1 MGNNHKPNRPQTK
14 EPRRYYGYI
23 VSFFEEKNFGFVRTA
38 DNEDFFF
45 HAGAAMGFTPAPGI
59 KVIFTLSNKKP
70 APGKRRSVH
79 SMAVNLAAER
89 KPAKKPADEA
99 QMLAA
104 RIEKEGP
111 ELERK
116 ADKEIASHEEGGM
129 ISCPTCTAFIVP
141 PVERLGYG
149 AWRTYCPYCKNDI
162 ELHETD
168 LHKLIVDKQ
177 KEDAAKEELLDDP
190 DPVELIKE
198 KAALMKR
205 SVSCPTCEMEMRP
218 RVEALGYGAYRS
230 ICPYCFSEFT
240 RRETKSYKRHLQT
253 EERIGNIVGVGLGI
267 GLFTALF

>member
-89 KPAKKPADEA
+89 KPVKKPADEA

-116 ADKEIASHEEGGM
+116 ATEEIASRDDPGM
-129 ISCPTCTAFIVP
+129 IFCPTCTAYICP

-162 ELHETD
+162 ERHETE
-168 LHKLIVDKQ
+168 LHQAIIKKQ
-177 KEDAAKEELLDDP
+177 QEEILKEEQLDDP
-190 DPVELIKE
+190 DPVILVKE
-198 KAALMKR
+198 KAVLTKR
-205 SVSCPTCEMEMRP
+205 AVVCPTCEMEMKP
-218 RVEALGYGAYRS
+218 FVQTLGCGAYQS
-230 ICPYCFSEFT
+230 ICPYCFSVFS
-240 RRETKSYKRHLQT
+240 RRLTKSYVRHMKT
-253 EERIGNIVGVGLGI
+253 GERIGNMVGVGLEI
-267 GLFTALF
+267 GLFTALM